1 MQLQSCCRGSV
12 RVYLV
17 RRSVQVNSKPFC
29 CGVGCRRADL
39 LGARWHLMLPA
50 LLGPGF
56 AKRGE
61 LIWLLREV
69 LLHWLDWLWAG
80 QSLWD
85 LLTCPGEL
93 FVLWALKPRQGG
105 QHGSP
110 ASRAAGDRGCSSGFL
125 CSSSITHGSSAYPRF
140 VCFKNLSGS
149 RWEGKPPLG
158 LCCSP
163 WAARAS
169 SSPGALGFSAWCW
182 EGFLLQHSASC
193 SQIPWAQPATSSPAP
208 CGYCSGSNPPGELPA
223 PSTNPWGVSG
233 ILGCHTSPA
242 AKPEPGVLGWGGPSW
257 SQPHSLLRGDAFLLS
272 QVQKG
277 SGGAAWGLQHGAAPD
292 PCRIWPSPRWEQPG
306 CRRGSA
312 LRKPAKAANAQ
323 GSCREELLLSIC

>member
-1 MQLQSCCRGSV
+1 MCFG
-12 RVYLV
+12 
-17 RRSVQVNSKPFC
+17 
-29 CGVGCRRADL
+29 
-39 LGARWHLMLPA
+39 H
-50 LLGPGF
+50 
-56 AKRGE
+56 
-61 LIWLLREV
+61 
-69 LLHWLDWLWAG
+69 
-80 QSLWD
+80 
-85 LLTCPGEL
+85 
-93 FVLWALKPRQGG
+93 QGG
-105 QHGSP
+105 QHGPP

-158 LCCSP
+158 LCCSL

-169 SSPGALGFSAWCW
+169 SSPGALG
-182 EGFLLQHSASC
+182 GFFAPAQCQLQPNPMGSASP
-193 SQIPWAQPATSSPAP
+193 IVSSPVWLLFKLKSP
-208 CGYCSGSNPPGELPA
+208 LGSSPA
-223 PSTNPWGVSG
+223 PSTNPWGVSRTV
-233 ILGCHTSPA
+233 GCHTSPA
-242 AKPEPGVLGWGGPSW
+242 AKPGPRVLGWGGPSW

-292 PCRIWPSPRWEQPG
+292 SCRIWPSLRWEQPG